1 MLNKY
6 LMDAMSILDEII
18 VLTCEAI
25 KNIKE
30 AKHSTVDES
39 VRKKNELVKKF
50 ENAKSSLDKELV
62 RVSKEHNSTDLASI
76 LDEDVKSNLVL
87 MRSKLEELYAKNK
100 EYARYVVMIK
110 DFFDGLV
117 STMFKDQ
124 NSVGNGYNKDKL
136 TPPQTLLK
144 TRV

>member
-1 MLNKY
+1 
-6 LMDAMSILDEII
+6 
-18 VLTCEAI
+18 
-25 KNIKE
+25 
-30 AKHSTVDES
+30 
-39 VRKKNELVKKF
+39 
-50 ENAKSSLDKELV
+50 
-62 RVSKEHNSTDLASI
+62 
-76 LDEDVKSNLVL
+76 